1 MRCINSPVPGACRG
15 LTLTVMLCIAVLI
28 LCNAKNSCKPD
39 TSCAQAGCLSC
50 RGMHIAMTTTR
61 SVLRQQRCSACSMSV
76 SGGCLPGLNRCDS
89 VMAATA
95 QLLTLWDCL
104 QQRLQAVV
112 NNLSQAGLTRTES
125 GKPAVD
131 VKRLKKKRYPH
142 RLDHCIDGRRHRWLP
157 HERTLMD
164 PANHRNSC
172 TNTQ

>member
-1 MRCINSPVPGACRG
+1 MN
-15 LTLTVMLCIAVLI
+15 
-28 LCNAKNSCKPD
+28 
-39 TSCAQAGCLSC
+39 
-50 RGMHIAMTTTR
+50 
-61 SVLRQQRCSACSMSV
+61 SV
-76 SGGCLPGLNRCDS
+76 SDHEIANYEDNIGIFHQKRIE
-89 VMAATA
+89 
-95 QLLTLWDCL
+95 
-104 QQRLQAVV
+104 RL
-112 NNLSQAGLTRTES
+112 NNLQLNKLLKRKNPYLFKSKDITIASVTRTES